1 MATLKIFV
9 LLHKPIYK
17 ILYPYLE
24 RLFKI
29 MSETTKTAQY
39 EDFEDFFS
47 KSLKEADPKLYDL
60 YLRNLIGNKSILN

>member
-9 LLHKPIYK
+9 LFHKPIYK
-17 ILYPYLE
+17 MLYLFR

-47 KSLKEADPKLYDL
+47 KSLKEADPKL
-60 YLRNLIGNKSILN
+60 